1 MALGW
6 VLYRPDENHNG
17 TVDLSLLLAR
27 RQRHRQQL
35 NQLQAKSTKASS
47 PLPNRKGYATR
58 RT

>member
-27 RQRHRQQL
+27 RQRF
-35 NQLQAKSTKASS
+35 AKAGLCPYDKA
-47 PLPNRKGYATR
+47 
-58 RT
+58 